1 MVVVNKNY
9 NVPIETGKTYFL
21 YSHNTTKSNTFLR
34 RRFGLVSG
42 ITSYLAL
49 CVEINLICK
58 FVLNILIV
66 YNYIM
71 AEAS

>member
-21 YSHNTTKSNTFLR
+21 YSHNTTKSNMFPTSRL
-34 RRFGLVSG
+34 GLVSR

-49 CVEINLICK
+49 CV
-58 FVLNILIV
+58 
-66 YNYIM
+66 
-71 AEAS
+71 